1 MKKIFL
7 ILILFL
13 FFRCDSKKPQNKI
26 GVQFFLDVKYP
37 ELYENAF
44 LKLRKQIEQEILS
57 QEISSDKQQNR
68 LNKFNRAFLEDEC
81 TICLEDLDDDKGKT
95 QLEKCLKC
103 IDRKDQRIYL
113 TGIRLVAMRFLLEEQ
128 IKMN

>member
-1 MKKIFL
+1 MKNIFL

-44 LKLRKQIEQEILS
+44 IKLRMPFTSDEAKALNQDIFETIYYASLTASKDLSKNLGPYETYKGSPISNGLLQFELWGKKTDDMSGRWDWNTLKKEIKKS
-57 QEISSDKQQNR
+57 HISH
-68 LNKFNRAFLEDEC
+68 
-81 TICLEDLDDDKGKT
+81 
-95 QLEKCLKC
+95 
-103 IDRKDQRIYL
+103 
-113 TGIRLVAMRFLLEEQ
+113 
-128 IKMN
+128 